1 MQPNAPEEERRK
13 KALAVAANVLTYT
26 NRSAAALHDRL
37 LEKGIEEEDA
47 AYAVARLIELGFLND
62 ETYGRQVV
70 EQCRAKGWG
79 RIRIA
84 QELKKKQL
92 EPELAER
99 LLEDFEPDTEKMRR
113 LIDAR
118 LKGDPAPDRAAVKKA
133 ADSLARRG
141 LTWAQIRQALSDYTE
156 QLEEMEP

>member
-1 MQPNAPEEERRK
+1 M
-13 KALAVAANVLTYT
+13 
-26 NRSAAALHDRL
+26 
-37 LEKGIEEEDA
+37 
-47 AYAVARLIELGFLND
+47 
-62 ETYGRQVV
+62 V

-141 LTWAQIRQALSDYTE
+141 FTWAQIRQALSDYTE